1 MKKITKT
8 NFQGLRQLFSVLG
21 KEEMRHYVGGTSGG
35 YYYTGGW
42 NGNGGYY
49 GSPGSGGSSYYSQY
63 DFDNWEGPWY
73 GGWVEGMGWVAP
85 DTYIYGYKPEGG
97 SSNPHEY
104 PYWWYYDE
112 PLEHPNWDG
121 NYGGYYPGYTGNG
134 YYYGYGNYGEGYFTG
149 GGGSGSTSGDSSSN
163 ALTDGVDIGNIRN
176 FTLNLDSQPV
186 FNKQIVNILRSNSVL
201 KALLS
206 YFDKGY
212 LHLTFSIEEGM
223 DKHTTAYTTWKSD
236 DSYHI
241 VFNSQYITDQGWDI
255 PLNRIDNIGYDWSKV
270 NSANE
275 ALVVTLTHEAIHANH
290 FAIFN
295 DAQIQAEGKVYE
307 TYRILQEKGYSQE
320 FIDIFI
326 DENIGEWTNN
336 EQRDISMH
344 EYMNK
349 YDHGVI
355 DSALKEY
362 RNDFKE

>member
-8 NFQGLRQLFSVLG
+8 NFQGLRQLFPVLG
-21 KEEMRHYVGGTSGG
+21 KEEMRHYVGGTFGG

-42 NGNGGYY
+42 NSDGGYY
-49 GSPGSGGSSYYSQY
+49 GSPGFGGSSYYSQY

-85 DTYIYGYKPEGG
+85 DAYIYGHKPGG
-97 SSNPHEY
+97 NPHEY

-134 YYYGYGNYGEGYFTG
+134 NYYGYGNYGEGYLTG
-149 GGGSGSTSGDSSSN
+149 GGGSGSTSGDSFGN

-186 FNKQIVNILRSNSVL
+186 FNEQMVNILKSNSVL
-201 KALLS
+201 KTLLS

-212 LHLTFSIEEGM
+212 LHLTFSIEGM
-223 DKHTTAYTTWKSD
+223 DEHTTAYTTRQSD

-255 PLNRIDNIGYDWSKV
+255 PLNRIDNIGYDWSKGNTV
-270 NSANE
+270 DE

-290 FAIFN
+290 LAIFN
-295 DAQIQAEGKVYE
+295 DALLQGK
-307 TYRILQEKGYSQE
+307 TYYDTIFILQEKGYSQE
-320 FIDIFI
+320 FIDIFV
-326 DENIGEWTNN
+326 DKETAGWEQDGEQIKAN
-336 EQRDISMH
+336 MH
-344 EYMNK
+344 EYMRK

-355 DSALKEY
+355 DSALEEY
-362 RNDFKE
+362 RKDFK

>member
-8 NFQGLRQLFSVLG
+8 NFQGLRQLFPVLG
-21 KEEMRHYVGGTSGG
+21 REEMRHYVGGTFGG

-42 NGNGGYY
+42 NSDGGYY
-49 GSPGSGGSSYYSQY
+49 GSSDFGGSSYYSQY

-85 DTYIYGYKPEGG
+85 DTYIYGHKPGG
-97 SSNPHEY
+97 NPHEY

-121 NYGGYYPGYTGNG
+121 NYGGYYPGYTGND
-134 YYYGYGNYGEGYFTG
+134 YYYGYGYYGEGYFTG
-149 GGGSGSTSGDSSSN
+149 GGGSGSSSGDSSGN

-176 FTLNLDSQPV
+176 FTLNLDSQPI
-186 FNKQIVNILRSNSVL
+186 FNEQIVNILKSNSVL

-212 LHLTFSIEEGM
+212 LHLTFSIEGM
-223 DKHTTAYTTWKSD
+223 DEHTTAYTTWKSD

-270 NSANE
+270 NSVDE

-295 DAQIQAEGKVYE
+295 DARIQAEGKVYE

-326 DENIGEWTNN
+326 DRNTSEWTNN

-355 DSALKEY
+355 DSALEEY